1 MPRNTFAKGLKKY
14 SFETIEDEL
23 QTAWSSIYRYWWAFL
38 SCSRDYWWVCKE
50 QGNTLDPELKRVY
63 ESFGADHLRGF
74 SSWWSSAARDNFREQ
89 FDPPKVGLVENIRQ
103 LNRDDFSDQQ
113 WMVIRVPLNLKEE
126 KLVDDFVQVLRSHP
140 HRVYHR
146 EQTAK
151 YPVLKY
157 KNIHEEVLG
166 NVCDL
171 WHEVNRQGG
180 ITPGNKQKGAR
191 DSYYEIGVRFDV
203 NSKLVITD
211 NDLPVVKKRKRSA
224 MKVAVHRMLQR
235 ADALIANVEIG
246 KFPCN
251 DPVPKRSRWTDEQQ
265 QRLDAAVANGEWQ
278 PRQMKQNDW
287 AAEFAAVHRREESF
301 RQRARERVAR
311 FHTEIHHQE

>member
-1 MPRNTFAKGLKKY
+1 M
-14 SFETIEDEL
+14 
-23 QTAWSSIYRYWWAFL
+23 
-38 SCSRDYWWVCKE
+38 CKE
-50 QGNTLDPELKRVY
+50 KGDTLDPELKRIY
-63 ESFGADHLRGF
+63 ESFGAHHLRGF
-74 SSWWSSAARDNFREQ
+74 SNWWRFAARDNFREQ

-103 LNRDDFSDQQ
+103 LNRDDFIDDQ

-126 KLVDDFVQVLRSHP
+126 KLVDEFVQILRSHP
-140 HRVYHR
+140 NRVYHR

-151 YPVLKY
+151 FPVLKY

-180 ITPGNKQKGAR
+180 ISPGNKQKGAR

-203 NSKLVITD
+203 NSKLVIAE

-278 PRQMKQNDW
+278 PRQMNQNDW
-287 AAEFAAVHRREESF
+287 ATEFAAVHRQEEFS
-301 RQRARERVAR
+301 RQRARERAAR
-311 FHTEIHHQE
+311 FRTEIHRQE

>member
-1 MPRNTFAKGLKKY
+1 M
-14 SFETIEDEL
+14 
-23 QTAWSSIYRYWWAFL
+23 
-38 SCSRDYWWVCKE
+38 CKE

-63 ESFGADHLRGF
+63 ESFGDDHLRGF
-74 SSWWSSAARDNFREQ
+74 SNWWMFAARDNFREQ
-89 FDPPKVGLVENIRQ
+89 FDPPKVSLIQRNAQ
-103 LNRDDFSDQQ
+103 LSRDELDDDK

-126 KLVDDFVQVLRSHP
+126 KLVDDFVQILRSHP
-140 HRVYHR
+140 DRVYHR

-151 YPVLKY
+151 FPVLKY

-180 ITPGNKQKGAR
+180 ISPGNKQKGSH
-191 DSYYEIGVRFDV
+191 DSYYEIGVRFNV
-203 NSKLVITD
+203 NPDLVIKE

-235 ADALIANVEIG
+235 AEALIANVEIG

-251 DPVPKRSRWTDEQQ
+251 DPVSNRARWTEEQQ
-265 QRLDAAVANGEWQ
+265 QRLDNAVANAEWL
-278 PRQMKQNDW
+278 PRQMNQNDW
-287 AAEFAAVHRREESF
+287 AVEFAAVHRREESF
-301 RQRARERVAR
+301 RQRARERRAR
-311 FHTEIHHQE
+311 FLIENHRSE